1 MLSPQSSQG
10 KFNPAAKQNMLVSFR
25 GIFLCY
31 EGETGFVREE
41 PKFIRLRLWGNGLE
55 AYPTNA
61 FQGEQHRTMLRPM
74 MTPSIQDNHVTR
86 GPYVC
91 ALPHNKLL
99 FRRTRL
105 WEIDS

>member
-1 MLSPQSSQG
+1 
-10 KFNPAAKQNMLVSFR
+10 
-25 GIFLCY
+25 
-31 EGETGFVREE
+31 
-41 PKFIRLRLWGNGLE
+41 
-55 AYPTNA
+55 
-61 FQGEQHRTMLRPM
+61 MLRPM

-99 FRRTRL
+99 LRLTRL